1 MYKNLEN
8 FFSQYWSRIQLKHIH
23 FPQCIQMSKRLWQ
36 THHSR
41 DTSHGHSRETSGN
54 VKEWRLG
61 STWMWLC
68 SHFWGWVAWPLQ
80 RHLCAAYGNMS
91 HMKADWNW
99 LCPPPPPAFLQQQRG
114 LEEQNKSPSSLEA
127 SWEIALETNNA
138 PSGIYICLIIIYMR
152 PPPAA
157 ESSAGT
163 HLSTYVCVCVCVHVC
178 VACANNKQTA
188 MMSLLGGSIWSAAG
202 QKDID
207 CQDFATLSFR
217 LRPTRPRRPLWC
229 ATWHCYMWPPLE
241 VAASRPACK
250 NNAHNALIAQR
261 IHKKIANT
269 MTNWPVDTFRNASRQ
284 FCQLIMPLLAAIQL

>member
-1 MYKNLEN
+1 MANSPQSWHESWALTRDFRKCERMAL
-8 FFSQYWSRIQLKHIH
+8 RKH
-23 FPQCIQMSKRLWQ
+23 L
-36 THHSR
+36 
-41 DTSHGHSRETSGN
+41 N
-54 VKEWRLG
+54 VPL
-61 STWMWLC
+61 LAL
-68 SHFWGWVAWPLQ
+68 WGWVAWPLQ

-138 PSGIYICLIIIYMR
+138 PSRIYICLIIIYMR

-284 FCQLIMPLLAAIQL
+284 FCQLIMPLPLPAAIQL